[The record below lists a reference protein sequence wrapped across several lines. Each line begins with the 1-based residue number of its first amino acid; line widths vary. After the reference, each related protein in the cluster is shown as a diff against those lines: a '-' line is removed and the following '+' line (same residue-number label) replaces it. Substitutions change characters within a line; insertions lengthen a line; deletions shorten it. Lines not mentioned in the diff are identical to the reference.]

1 MRRSLTILSDTS
13 AAGGLAIGLSQI
25 YTILG
30 IVLTI
35 GSIIVLIVNFVLRIY
50 DRFKDK
56 KITKQE
62 VKDTL
67 DDMAKMADEIVRL
80 KDELEQYKNNNKTD
94 E

>member
-1 MRRSLTILSDTS
+1 MKRALTILSDTS
-13 AAGGLAIGLSQI
+13 ATGGLAIGLSQI

-80 KDELEQYKNNNKTD
+80 KDELDKYQNNNKTD